1 MRFVRIGTIYLNL
14 DAITYVET
22 AQQSDGELCLVVH
35 FIGIPHHPGRPTES
49 VVVDRLLFYGGH
61 ASRLQQILE
70 LGGYGE
76 GWPAEDGRSAPAWSQ
91 ERPQA

>member
-22 AQQSDGELCLVVH
+22 AQQADGEFCLIVH